1 MEEDRNYDLIDD
13 SLENSEEKM
22 IELLFHNENFQEIG
36 YMVKKLWKRRYT
48 LLEYVKR
55 SEELKKKNLQIVHS
69 KSPPAVSHKSDPGP
83 VKGGHGYPGQRF
95 KRYSVDRG

>member
-13 SLENSEEKM
+13 SLVSSEGKI

-36 YMVKKLWKRRYT
+36 YMIKKLWKRRYT
-48 LLEYVKR
+48 LLEYIKR
-55 SEELKKKNLQIVHS
+55 SEELKKKNLHIVHS
-69 KSPPAVSHKSDPGP
+69 KSLPAVSHRSDPGP
-83 VKGGHGYPGQRF
+83 VKGGHVYPEQRS